1 MNALHTVPVN
11 HPAGKLSE
19 NPTAG
24 SARSRA
30 QSRAPHRPRD
40 FGVGYGNSS
49 GYASANPR
57 RYAESWAKQ
66 PFSCW

>member
-1 MNALHTVPVN
+1 MNALRSTPNTHS
-11 HPAGKLSE
+11 AE
-19 NPTAG
+19 NPAP
-24 SARSRA
+24 SARGRS
-30 QSRAPHRPRD
+30 QSRAAHRDRD

-49 GYASANPR
+49 GYASANRR

>member
-1 MNALHTVPVN
+1 MNTDHAVLNT
-11 HPAGKLSE
+11 HPSQKT
-19 NPTAG
+19 P
-24 SARSRA
+24 SARNRS
-30 QSRAPHRPRD
+30 QSRTPHRQRD

-57 RYAESWAKQ
+57 RYADSWAKQ

>member
-1 MNALHTVPVN
+1 MNTRHIAQHTYSGQK
-11 HPAGKLSE
+11 AQ
-19 NPTAG
+19 
-24 SARSRA
+24 SARNRS
-30 QSRAPHRPRD
+30 QSRTPHRERD

-57 RYAESWAKQ
+57 RYADSWAKQ

>member
-1 MNALHTVPVN
+1 MNALRTAPN
-11 HPAGKLSE
+11 ASQTENLSNQPAR
-19 NPTAG
+19 T
-24 SARSRA
+24 RT
-30 QSRAPHRPRD
+30 QSRAPHRARD

-49 GYASANPR
+49 GYASANGR

>member
-1 MNALHTVPVN
+1 MYTRHAVLHTYPSQKT
-11 HPAGKLSE
+11 P
-19 NPTAG
+19 
-24 SARSRA
+24 SARNRS
-30 QSRAPHRPRD
+30 QSRTPHRQRD

-57 RYAESWAKQ
+57 RYADSWAKQ